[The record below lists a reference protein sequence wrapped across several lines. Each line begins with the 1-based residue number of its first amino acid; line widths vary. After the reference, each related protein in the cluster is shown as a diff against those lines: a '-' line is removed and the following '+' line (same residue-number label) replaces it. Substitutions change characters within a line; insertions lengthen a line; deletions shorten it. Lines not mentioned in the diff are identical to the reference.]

1 MPQRAEQDKACPIRE
16 YITMKARI
24 LVVDD
29 DEALA
34 EMIGIVLR
42 NDGFEP
48 VFCADGGQALDVF
61 RSSKPDLV
69 LLDLMLPGT
78 DGIEVC
84 RQIRSESDVPIVMLT
99 AKADTSDAVRG
110 LESGADD
117 YVPKPF
123 KPAELVARVR
133 ARLRPVDQKAPETL
147 RIADVTIDVAGHL
160 VSRGDERISLTPLE
174 FDLLV
179 ALARK
184 PWQVFT
190 RELLLEQVWGYR
202 HAADT
207 RLVNVHVQRL
217 RSKIEQ
223 DPEVPGAYRRRN
235 SRLPEAVLPC
245 PDLAAAHPDRHPAR
259 CPAGS
264 NRVPSVPAGASV
276 YRACPAPA
284 VAPVPAVPY
293 RPHHPDARGHLVC
306 GGWRVPV
313 QPDRQQPVPG
323 AADPGR
329 VGDPLQRQAGPGH

>member
-1 MPQRAEQDKACPIRE
+1 MPWRAGSNGEQE
-16 YITMKARI
+16 SMKARI

-42 NDGFEP
+42 NDGFDP
-48 VFCADGGQALDVF
+48 VFCADGAQALEVF

-69 LLDLMLPGT
+69 LLDLMLPGM

-84 RQIRSESDVPIVMLT
+84 RQIRAESDLPIVMLT
-99 AKADTSDAVRG
+99 AKSDTADVVRG

-133 ARLRPVDQKAPETL
+133 ARLRPVDSKAPETL
-147 RIADVTIDVAGHL
+147 SIGEISIDVAGHS
-160 VSRGDERISLTPLE
+160 VSRGAERIALTPLE

-190 RELLLEQVWGYR
+190 REMLLEQVWGYR

-217 RSKIEQ
+217 RSKIER
-223 DPEVPGAYRRRN
+223 DPEA
-235 SRLPEAVLPC
+235 PEIVLTV
-245 PDLAAAHPDRHPAR
+245 RGVGYK
-259 CPAGS
+259 AGQ
-264 NRVPSVPAGASV
+264 N
-276 YRACPAPA
+276 
-284 VAPVPAVPY
+284 
-293 RPHHPDARGHLVC
+293 
-306 GGWRVPV
+306 
-313 QPDRQQPVPG
+313 
-323 AADPGR
+323 
-329 VGDPLQRQAGPGH
+329 

>member
-1 MPQRAEQDKACPIRE
+1 
-16 YITMKARI
+16 MKARV

-42 NDGFEP
+42 NDDFEP
-48 VFCADGGQALDVF
+48 VFCYDGAKALEAF
-61 RSSKPDLV
+61 RNAKPDLV
-69 LLDLMLPGT
+69 LLDLMLPGL

-84 RQIRSESDVPIVMLT
+84 RQIRAEADVPIVMLT
-99 AKADTSDAVRG
+99 AKSDTADVVRG

-123 KPAELVARVR
+123 KPAELIARVR
-133 ARLRPVDQKAPETL
+133 ARLRPGEKHGPETL
-147 RIADVTIDVAGHL
+147 KIVDLMIDVAGHS
-160 VSRGDERISLTPLE
+160 VSRNGENIPLTPLE

-217 RSKIEQ
+217 RSKVER
-223 DPEVPGAYRRRN
+223 DPEN
-235 SRLPEAVLPC
+235 PEVVMTV
-245 PDLAAAHPDRHPAR
+245 RGVGYK
-259 CPAGS
+259 AGQ
-264 NRVPSVPAGASV
+264 G
-276 YRACPAPA
+276 
-284 VAPVPAVPY
+284 
-293 RPHHPDARGHLVC
+293 
-306 GGWRVPV
+306 
-313 QPDRQQPVPG
+313 
-323 AADPGR
+323 
-329 VGDPLQRQAGPGH
+329 

>member
-1 MPQRAEQDKACPIRE
+1 MGE

-42 NDGFEP
+42 NDGFEA

-69 LLDLMLPGT
+69 LLDLMLPGM

-84 RQIRSESDVPIVMLT
+84 RQVRAESDVPIVMLT
-99 AKADTSDAVRG
+99 AKADTSDVVRG

-133 ARLRPVDQKAPETL
+133 ARLRPGDQKPPETL

-160 VSRGDERISLTPLE
+160 VSRGNDRISLGC
-174 FDLLV
+174 DLLV

-184 PWQVFT
+184 PWQVVT

-217 RSKIEQ
+217 RSKIER
-223 DPEVPGAYRRRN
+223 DPEA
-235 SRLPEAVLPC
+235 PEVVLTV
-245 PDLAAAHPDRHPAR
+245 RGVGYK
-259 CPAGS
+259 AGS
-264 NRVPSVPAGASV
+264 
-276 YRACPAPA
+276 
-284 VAPVPAVPY
+284 
-293 RPHHPDARGHLVC
+293 
-306 GGWRVPV
+306 
-313 QPDRQQPVPG
+313 
-323 AADPGR
+323 
-329 VGDPLQRQAGPGH
+329 